1 MRCLAGYEL
10 AARPV
15 QLLAPPYKHQ
25 DSRLLA
31 SMRKAA
37 TALTAQARQLVL
49 GCTAHQR
56 CAVVRGTVMQHASR
70 DQAMRTNT
78 DPQAQA
84 VPSFT
89 PNPVSEP

>member
-37 TALTAQARQLVL
+37 TAWTAQAAIDCLHAGQLNSWCLV
-49 GCTAHQR
+49 A
-56 CAVVRGTVMQHASR
+56 QHTSMV
-70 DQAMRTNT
+70 QW
-78 DPQAQA
+78 
-84 VPSFT
+84 
-89 PNPVSEP
+89 